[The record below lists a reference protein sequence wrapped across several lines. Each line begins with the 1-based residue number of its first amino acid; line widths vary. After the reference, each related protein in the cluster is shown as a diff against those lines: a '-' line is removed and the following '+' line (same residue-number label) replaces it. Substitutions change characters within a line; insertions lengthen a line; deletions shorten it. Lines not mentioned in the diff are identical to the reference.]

1 MFKWKSF
8 SNSTKSLQ
16 IGSKPFFSSRK
27 SSGVLG
33 QKRERFNSFALFSE
47 KVIKRTTLKKNLQD
61 SFYASGG
68 FLEKKPEFWSFTSTK
83 QKKILFSKNL
93 KTLQQNQRETKNI
106 KPSSFFQ
113 KRVSVNSKTLKNLAL
128 YRNSFLIF
136 LKCLENHKK
145 FVSLLTLN
153 VKKSLFKRS
162 LYKQKSSFW
171 KILAFRAIKPIH
183 IEVSYNLLNI
193 IYLYS
198 PQRINFPFFMDLD
211 LINRSLR

>member
-1 MFKWKSF
+1 M
-8 SNSTKSLQ
+8 
-16 IGSKPFFSSRK
+16 
-27 SSGVLG
+27 
-33 QKRERFNSFALFSE
+33 
-47 KVIKRTTLKKNLQD
+47 
-61 SFYASGG
+61 
-68 FLEKKPEFWSFTSTK
+68 
-83 QKKILFSKNL
+83 FSKNL